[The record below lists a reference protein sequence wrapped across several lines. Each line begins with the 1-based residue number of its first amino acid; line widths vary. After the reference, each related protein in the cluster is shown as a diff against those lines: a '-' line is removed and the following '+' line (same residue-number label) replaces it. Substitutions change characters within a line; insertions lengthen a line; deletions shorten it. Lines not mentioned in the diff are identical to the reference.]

1 MGGEMTSLIELF
13 DSIPEEPGLTRSEAE
28 YRFVEELTFSSPTA
42 ILEFLETALSRD
54 VLLVPVWI
62 RNLAYRL
69 ACLQEP
75 NNPSLLR
82 RAAADLS
89 FVGPDWNKVADELI
103 QRAESLQGK
112 DVTRE

>member
-1 MGGEMTSLIELF
+1 MASLIELF
-13 DSIPEEPGLTRSEAE
+13 DSIPEEPGLARSEAE
-28 YRFVEELTFSSPTA
+28 YRLVEELTFSSPAA

-75 NNPSLLR
+75 DNPSLLR
-82 RAAADLS
+82 RAAADLR
-89 FVGPDWNKVADELI
+89 FVGPDWNSIADELTR
-103 QRAESLQGK
+103 RAESLEGK
-112 DVTRE
+112 DIAGE